1 MNRLCSFCT
10 GEFLN
15 FRRMKI
21 VFSTLK
27 ENRIPA
33 TLTAFRVQVGFW
45 LLLIGAVACIIPWC
59 VGVAAGELAVSDLY
73 SLPILTVGFL
83 GAAVWLRWRPA
94 SILLVQAFVL
104 ILLTTY
110 GLIDFV
116 LLSLLTISQPGA
128 GGPGLPWLSVVL
140 TLFYFA
146 YSERIAIRLGLGYM
160 MLYLLATLLFF
171 HSGITYPQ
179 FNVMLQ
185 FFLANGVILGLL
197 WLMSQFRNSYQT
209 MYDIAHTDALTGIM
223 NRRSMQDQLE
233 QQFSQ
238 QRGFGILLI
247 DIDHFK
253 WINDSHGHG
262 IGDQVLR
269 ELALLLEGQT
279 RSQEVVSRWGGEEFL
294 VLSNGLNPE
303 VAEQVAQRLL
313 EAVRGSRLVGLS
325 VTISIGVAWREESET
340 LESVI
345 ARADTALYSAK
356 ANGRDRFE
364 LAASKSGL
372 IPQELPMSLH

>member
-1 MNRLCSFCT
+1 MNCPCSFCT
-10 GEFLN
+10 MKILN
-15 FRRMKI
+15 FRRMKT
-21 VFSTLK
+21 VLRSRL
-27 ENRIPA
+27 ESQIPA
-33 TLTAFRVQVGFW
+33 TLTAFKVRVGFW
-45 LLLIGAVACIIPWC
+45 LLLIGAIACFIPWC
-59 VGVAAGELAVSDLY
+59 IGFTVGELSPSDLY

-83 GAAVWLRWRPA
+83 GTAVWLRLQPA
-94 SILLVQAFVL
+94 LILLMQTFVL
-104 ILLTTY
+104 ILLATY
-110 GLIDFV
+110 GLSDYV
-116 LLSLLTISQPGA
+116 LVSLQAISQPGVGAA
-128 GGPGLPWLSVVL
+128 GLSWLSVVL
-140 TLFYFA
+140 ALFFFTYA
-146 YSERIAIRLGLGYM
+146 ERIAIKLGLGYVV
-160 MLYLLATLLFF
+160 LYLLVTLISFR
-171 HSGITYPQ
+171 SGITYPQ

-185 FFLANGVILGLL
+185 FFLANSVLLGLL
-197 WLMSQFRNSYQT
+197 WLISQFRNSYQT
-209 MYDIAHTDALTGIM
+209 MYEIAHTDALTGIM

-253 WINDSHGHG
+253 GINDSHGHG

-294 VLSNGLNPE
+294 VLSSALNAE

-313 EAVRGSRLVGLS
+313 EAVRGSHLAGLS
-325 VTISIGVAWREESET
+325 VTISIGVAWREDSET

-345 ARADTALYSAK
+345 ARADTALYVAK

-372 IPQELPMSLH
+372 DTRGVPVSVH

>member
-1 MNRLCSFCT
+1 
-10 GEFLN
+10 
-15 FRRMKI
+15 
-21 VFSTLK
+21 VFDALK
-27 ENRIPA
+27 ETRIPA

-45 LLLIGAVACIIPWC
+45 LLLIGAVACILPWC
-59 VGVAAGELAVSDLY
+59 VGVAAGELAASDRY
-73 SLPILTVGFL
+73 GLPILTVGFL

-140 TLFYFA
+140 ILFYFA
-146 YSERIAIRLGLGYM
+146 YSERIAIRLGLGYVAV
-160 MLYLLATLLFF
+160 YLLATLVFF
-171 HSGITYPQ
+171 RSGITYPQ

-197 WLMSQFRNSYQT
+197 WLMTQFRNSYQT
-209 MYDIAHTDALTGIM
+209 MYEIAHTDALTGIM

-238 QRGFGILLI
+238 PFSEHRGFGILLI

-253 WINDSHGHG
+253 RINDSYGHA

-279 RSQEVVSRWGGEEFL
+279 RNQEIVSRWGGEEFL
-294 VLSNGLNPE
+294 VLSSALNAE

-313 EAVRGSRLVGLS
+313 ESIRASRLGGLNI
-325 VTISIGVAWREESET
+325 TISIGVAWREDFET
-340 LESVI
+340 LESVV
-345 ARADTALYSAK
+345 ARADTALYAAK

-364 LAASKSGL
+364 LAASAVVLHEQGL
-372 IPQELPMSLH
+372 PAVVRH